1 MRDPASAPL
10 PRPRGPVSDAVT
22 TRLAGTPDESP
33 WPRPPAD
40 VDPYGDDA
48 QLTLTVLY
56 ELHYR
61 GFSGV
66 DPGWEWA
73 PGPLGVRAALERAFL
88 DRLRTDVPAG
98 VDVDATFDTVCR
110 EPRDAWSV
118 SHHLAEQG
126 TWPQLREYFVH
137 RSIYQL
143 KEADPQAWAIPRLTG
158 RAKATLVAVEF
169 DEYGGGHHDRVH
181 AQLFADLMVAA
192 GLDDSYLGYLDRVP
206 ALTLAPVNFMSM
218 CGLHRSRIGML
229 VGQFAAAE
237 MTTGPSARRL
247 VRALERLEAAPAC
260 VRFYT
265 EHVEADAV
273 HELVL
278 RHDVVGDLL
287 ERDPGAARDVVFGA
301 EAIEF
306 LEGRLGS
313 HLLDR
318 WSRDESSLL
327 EPAELLE
334 TEEAT

>member
-1 MRDPASAPL
+1 MRSPAAAPL
-10 PRPRGPVSDAVT
+10 PRPRGPISDAVV
-22 TRLAGTPDESP
+22 TRLTGTPDESP
-33 WPRPPAD
+33 WPHPPAD
-40 VDPYGDDA
+40 VDPYGDDV
-48 QLTLTVLY
+48 QLALTVLY

-61 GFSGV
+61 GFPEV

-73 PGPLGVRAALERAFL
+73 PGPLGVRAALERSFL
-88 DRLRTDVPAG
+88 DRLRADVPG
-98 VDVDATFDTVCR
+98 GTDVDATFDAVCR

-126 TWPQLREYFVH
+126 TWSQLREYFVH

-169 DEYGGGHHDRVH
+169 DEYGAGHHDRVH

-192 GLDDSYLGYLDRVP
+192 GLDDTYLGYLDRVP

-218 CGLHRSRIGML
+218 CALHRSRIGML

-237 MTTGPSARRL
+237 MTTGPSARRM
-247 VRALERLEAAPAC
+247 VQALERLDAAPEC

-287 ERDPGAARDVVFGA
+287 DRDPDAAGDVVFGA

-327 EPAELLE
+327 EPV
-334 TEEAT
+334 EAV

>member
-1 MRDPASAPL
+1 MSVPAYASL
-10 PRPRGPVSDAVT
+10 PRPRGVVSDVVIS
-22 TRLAGTPDESP
+22 RLTAIPDESP
-33 WPRPPAD
+33 WPRPPTD

-48 QLTLTVLY
+48 QLALTVLY

-61 GFSGV
+61 GFPGV
-66 DPGWEWA
+66 DPDWEWA
-73 PGPLGVRAALERAFL
+73 PGPLAVRTDLERAFL
-88 DRLRTDVPAG
+88 RCLHADVPAG
-98 VDVDATFDTVCR
+98 TDVDATFDAICR

-118 SHHLAEQG
+118 SHHLAESG
-126 TWPQLREYFVH
+126 TWAQAQEYFAH

-158 RAKATLVAVEF
+158 RAKATMVAVEF
-169 DEYGGGHHDRVH
+169 DEYGGGRPDRLH

-192 GLDDSYLGYLDRVP
+192 GLDETYLGYLDRVP

-218 CGLHRSRIGML
+218 CGLHRSRVAML

-237 MTTGPSARRL
+237 MTTGPSARRM
-247 VRALERLEAAPAC
+247 VRALRRLDAAAPC

-278 RHDVVGDLL
+278 RHDVVGALL
-287 ERDPGAARDVVFGA
+287 EHDPDAARDVVFGA
-301 EAIEF
+301 AAIEF

-313 HLLDR
+313 YLLDR
-318 WSRDESSLL
+318 WSRNESSLL
-327 EPAELLE
+327 EPAG
-334 TEEAT
+334 TR